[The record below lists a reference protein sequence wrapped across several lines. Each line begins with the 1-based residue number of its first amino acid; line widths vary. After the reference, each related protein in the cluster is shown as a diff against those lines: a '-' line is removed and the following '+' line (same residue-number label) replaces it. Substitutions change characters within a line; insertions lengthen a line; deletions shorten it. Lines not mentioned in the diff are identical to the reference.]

1 MVSARIFERKVFI
14 TNDTRNMKTILK
26 NEFILIFTVRF
37 RYPSIWLISCYFKR
51 SMLQGG
57 MNLILLTIF

>member
-37 RYPSIWLISCYFKR
+37 RYPSI
-51 SMLQGG
+51 
-57 MNLILLTIF
+57 

>member
-1 MVSARIFERKVFI
+1 MRNILCPIDISEKGARLGQLMVSARIFERKVFI

-37 RYPSIWLISCYFKR
+37 RYPSIWL
-51 SMLQGG
+51 
-57 MNLILLTIF
+57 